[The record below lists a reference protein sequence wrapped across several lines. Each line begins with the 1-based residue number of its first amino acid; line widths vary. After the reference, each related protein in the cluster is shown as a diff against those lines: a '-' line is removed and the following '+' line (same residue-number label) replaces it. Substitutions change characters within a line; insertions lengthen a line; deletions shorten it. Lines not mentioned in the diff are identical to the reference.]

1 MVAVVVIMTMTG
13 CQKTDYKLQGEQM
26 SKQLD
31 ELCQQENG
39 DAVLAL
45 EDSIL
50 SIQQQLVASGDTAN
64 VALFREAVK
73 ESRERNAPYIAVQRL
88 KQGVPSDTIV
98 NQVRDEVMNGNMSI
112 DAVTAV
118 IDAML
123 QASQE
128 TK

>member
-1 MVAVVVIMTMTG
+1 MVAVIVVMTMTG

-26 SKQLD
+26 AKQLD
-31 ELCQQENG
+31 ELSQQKNG

-73 ESRERNAPYIAVQRL
+73 ESRERNAPFIAVQRL
-88 KQGVPSDTIV
+88 KQGVPGDTIV

-123 QASQE
+123 QSSQE

>member
-1 MVAVVVIMTMTG
+1 MVAVIVAVTMAG

-26 SKQLD
+26 AKQLD
-31 ELCQQENG
+31 ELCQKNNA

-45 EDSIL
+45 NDSIL
-50 SIQQQLVASGDTAN
+50 SIQQELEASGDTAN
-64 VALFREAVK
+64 VALFRDAVK

-88 KQGVPSDTIV
+88 KQGVPGDTIV

-118 IDAML
+118 IDALL
-123 QASQE
+123 QSSQE